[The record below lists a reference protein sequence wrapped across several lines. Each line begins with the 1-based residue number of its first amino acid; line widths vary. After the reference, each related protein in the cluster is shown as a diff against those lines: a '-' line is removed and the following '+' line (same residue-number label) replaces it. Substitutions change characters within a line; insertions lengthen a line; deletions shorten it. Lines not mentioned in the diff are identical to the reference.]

1 MDNKILNQF
10 LKFESKAK
18 VVAIGNLIAAVC
30 FSISC
35 FIYAQQGHSAASA
48 SALAAAIFFINFFRF
63 SSDYQTKLA
72 IIKELQ
78 KLKASQKRGEINA

>member
-1 MDNKILNQF
+1 MDNEVLNRF

-18 VVAIGNLIAAVC
+18 AIAIGNLIAAVC
-30 FSISC
+30 FTVSC
-35 FIYAQQGHSAASA
+35 FLHAHTGHPAAAA

-63 SSDYQTKLA
+63 SSDYRTKLE

-78 KLKASQKRGEINA
+78 KLKASQTE

>member
-1 MDNKILNQF
+1 MDNEILNRF

-18 VVAIGNLIAAVC
+18 AIAVGNLIAAIC
-30 FSISC
+30 FAISC
-35 FIYAQQGHSAASA
+35 FIHAYHGHPAASV

-63 SSDYQTKLA
+63 SSDYRTKLE

-78 KLKASQKRGEINA
+78 NLKASQKI